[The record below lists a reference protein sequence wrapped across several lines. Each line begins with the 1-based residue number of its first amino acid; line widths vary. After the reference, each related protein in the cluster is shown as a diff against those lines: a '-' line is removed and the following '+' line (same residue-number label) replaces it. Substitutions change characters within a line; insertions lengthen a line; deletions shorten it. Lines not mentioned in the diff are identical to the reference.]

1 MHRKLRCD
9 HLYWAVGGFSKKGI
23 RVFCLRLFYMET
35 NAVSEATFVS
45 FVPKSKTA
53 KLRRT
58 LLAEDTGD
66 IRWREHKT
74 LFGSEFYFSGPA
86 ALVRRTHGYVTY
98 WLTTAR

>member
-1 MHRKLRCD
+1 
-9 HLYWAVGGFSKKGI
+9 
-23 RVFCLRLFYMET
+23 ME
-35 NAVSEATFVS
+35 NLAVSEATYVS

-58 LLAEDTGD
+58 LQTEDTGA

-86 ALVRRTHGYVTY
+86 ALVRRTHEYVTY
-98 WLTTAR
+98 WLTTVR